1 MNKTMKSKYLFK
13 LSLLSL
19 MLLPF
24 ILLAQD
30 KQGRKDRIETM
41 HIAYLSEKLNL
52 TSEEAEK
59 FWPVYN
65 QYKADEDQLHKQ
77 RQANVQAVKQGGG
90 IENMSDADVQKVIA
104 DETDLETRQL
114 DLRKKYVGKFEQV
127 IPNRKV
133 AQFFIAE
140 DEFKRYLLN
149 QLGKRRG
156 ERGGRGR
163 DDDGQGPQ

>member
-1 MNKTMKSKYLFK
+1 MKSRYIVKF
-13 LSLLSL
+13 STAFL
-19 MLLPF
+19 MLMPV
-24 ILLAQD
+24 LLFAQD
-30 KQGRKDRIETM
+30 KQQTRKDRVETM
-41 HIAYLSEKLNL
+41 HIAYLSDKLNL

-65 QYKADEDQLHKQ
+65 QYKAEEDALHKQ
-77 RQANVQAVKQGGG
+77 RQQNVQTVKQAGG
-90 IENMSDADVQKVIA
+90 IENMSDGDVQKVIA

-114 DLRKKYVGKFEQV
+114 ELRKKYVGKFEQV
-127 IPNRKV
+127 LPVRKV

-149 QLGKRRG
+149 QLSKRRG
-156 ERGGRGR
+156 DRGARGR